1 MKQPPVWKQQMKDHP
16 ASNFPLALSPKYK
29 PIVDVQYFKN
39 KMSYT

>member
-1 MKQPPVWKQQMKDHP
+1 MKDYL
-16 ASNFPLALSPKYK
+16 ASNFPFALYLKYK